1 MLILVTWNISS
12 FSNNGT
18 TLPLTWLVTTSLNV
32 TESLNGALL
41 TVILSYLDGNA
52 TSSETTSQITLDF
65 YSIFQCEDFV
75 LVLYM
80 YTTVYTVNKLTTFT
94 KTISDN
100 LRFDKLIV
108 YILRYSYRVLILSIC
123 TCILKC
129 IHSNFKRY

>member
-123 TCILKC
+123 ILKC